1 MKNKYRLRKKY
12 FIIRKKK
19 YFKIGSNFFNPL
31 LKLIKENYKEKS
43 INISSYYPSSFEVNT
58 LKLFEIKIIKDLKVL
73 LPVLSEKNIMHFYKW
88 KQLDDLQINKFGML
102 EPVALSTHIIPD
114 IMLVPLLAYDN
125 QHNRL
130 GYGGGFYDRYLNR
143 YLKTKKHIITI
154 GVAFSFQRHH
164 KIPVSKNDVK
174 LNYILTE
181 KGIS

>member
-1 MKNKYRLRKKY
+1 MV
-12 FIIRKKK
+12 
-19 YFKIGSNFFNPL
+19 
-31 LKLIKENYKEKS
+31 KLVKENYKEKS

-88 KQLDDLQINKFGML
+88 KQLDALQINKFGML

-181 KGIS
+181 KGIF

>member
-31 LKLIKENYKEKS
+31 VKLVKENYKEKS

-73 LPVLSEKNIMHFYKW
+73 LPVLSEKNIMRFYKW
-88 KQLDDLQINKFGML
+88 KQLDTLQINKFGML

-181 KGIS
+181 KGIF

>member
-1 MKNKYRLRKKY
+1 MV
-12 FIIRKKK
+12 
-19 YFKIGSNFFNPL
+19 
-31 LKLIKENYKEKS
+31 KLVKENYKEKS

-88 KQLDDLQINKFGML
+88 KQLDALQINKFGML

-181 KGIS
+181 RGIF

>member
-19 YFKIGSNFFNPL
+19 YFKIGSNFFNHL
-31 LKLIKENYKEKS
+31 VKIVKENYKEKS

-88 KQLDDLQINKFGML
+88 KQLDALQINKFGML

-181 KGIS
+181 KGIF

>member
-12 FIIRKKK
+12 FIIRKRK

-31 LKLIKENYKEKS
+31 VKLVKENYKEKS

-88 KQLDDLQINKFGML
+88 KQLDALQINKFGML

-181 KGIS
+181 KGIF

>member
-31 LKLIKENYKEKS
+31 VKLVKENYKEKI

-58 LKLFEIKIIKDLKVL
+58 LKLFEIKKLKDLKVL
-73 LPVLSEKNIMHFYKW
+73 LPVLSEKNIMHFYIFL
-88 KQLDDLQINKFGML
+88 QLDALQINKFGML

-181 KGIS
+181 KGIF